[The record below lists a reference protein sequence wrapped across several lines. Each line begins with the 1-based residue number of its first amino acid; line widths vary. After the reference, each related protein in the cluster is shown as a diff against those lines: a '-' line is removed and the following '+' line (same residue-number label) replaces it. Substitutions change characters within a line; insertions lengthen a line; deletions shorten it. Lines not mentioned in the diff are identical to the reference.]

1 MKVWLGGVMAEAQ
14 MMTDALPPGET
25 RAPLIPLLTLQWRND
40 GLFTVYDPYI
50 TNVLLLKDLQEV
62 EAMGLRLVFLED
74 VISCTRCML
83 F

>member
-1 MKVWLGGVMAEAQ
+1 

-25 RAPLIPLLTLQWRND
+25 RASLIPLLTLQWRNG

-50 TNVLLLKDLQEV
+50 TNVLLLKDLQKV

-74 VISCTRCML
+74 LISCTCC
-83 F
+83 FNIDFK